1 METIQTSKRVTVSG
15 HEENSKN
22 PDDGLRVD
30 GTRHCD
36 GLHKR
41 LSPDKS
47 VEISKNSSRGL
58 KQPLADVVSVAGR
71 YYSWVEI
78 PPRVAYCACRPEK
91 RKFLLEAPHSIFY

>member
-1 METIQTSKRVTVSG
+1 METIQTSKRVTVTG

-47 VEISKNSSRGL
+47 VETSKNSSGGS

-71 YYSWVEI
+71 YCSWVEI
-78 PPRVAYCACRPEK
+78 PPRVAFCACRPEK
-91 RKFLLEAPHSIFY
+91 CKLLLEEFHSILY